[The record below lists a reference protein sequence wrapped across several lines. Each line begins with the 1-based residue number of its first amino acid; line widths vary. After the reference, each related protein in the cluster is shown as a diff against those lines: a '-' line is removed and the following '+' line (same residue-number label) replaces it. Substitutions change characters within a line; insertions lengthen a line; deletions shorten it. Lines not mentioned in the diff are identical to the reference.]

1 LREEAKELTSSETL
15 LKRSDLISRSG
26 PQTRAC
32 SRQEVILK
40 RSAPQAQRE
49 ETMREI
55 NVKSITEK
63 VRELCM
69 EANTDLGGDVLQAFD
84 RAMEKEESP
93 LGLEILKELKEN
105 ARIAKEERVAMCQDT
120 GFAVIFMELGQ
131 DVHLVGGDLKEAIFE
146 GVRRG
151 YRDGYLRKSI
161 CHPFTRANTGDNTPA
176 IIHTEIVPGDKVKV
190 IVAPKGGGSE
200 NMSRV
205 VMLTPSDGVEGI
217 KRFVVQRVKESG
229 SNPCPPTIVGVGIGG
244 TFEQAA
250 LLAKKS
256 LLRSLGSKNPDPE
269 LEKLESEILTEI
281 NKLGI
286 GPQGLGGRTTSLA
299 VHILMM
305 PCHIASFP
313 LAVNIQCHAQRHKEA
328 II

>member
-1 LREEAKELTSSETL
+1 
-15 LKRSDLISRSG
+15 
-26 PQTRAC
+26 
-32 SRQEVILK
+32 
-40 RSAPQAQRE
+40 
-49 ETMREI
+49 
-55 NVKSITEK
+55 
-63 VRELCM
+63 
-69 EANTDLGGDVLQAFD
+69 
-84 RAMEKEESP
+84 
-93 LGLEILKELKEN
+93 
-105 ARIAKEERVAMCQDT
+105 
-120 GFAVIFMELGQ
+120 
-131 DVHLVGGDLKEAIFE
+131 
-146 GVRRG
+146 
-151 YRDGYLRKSI
+151 LRKSI

-176 IIHTEIVPGDKVKV
+176 IIHTEIVPGDKVK
-190 IVAPKGGGSE
+190 ITVAPKGGGSE

-256 LLRSLGSKNPDPE
+256 LLRPLGSENPDPE
-269 LEKLESEILTEI
+269 LGKLESEILNRI
-281 NKLGI
+281 NQLGI

-313 LAVNIQCHAQRHKEA
+313 LAVNIQCHAQRHKET